1 MLPVARAGGAL
12 GDPRPVTNRSV
23 AVDRRATPPLAR
35 GLVQA
40 KRDDPARLSDK
51 VGETLEEI
59 AGLESELEFLEER
72 LPPML
77 AELDAATRPLWDE
90 IVATRQELVRLVER
104 ALANA
109 PRRGSFPRDA
119 QELVAHLAADLEER
133 FGIRTRTS
141 LDRPADAWSEDEEDP
156 EIDDVSWADAK
167 RFDPPPPRRTPE
179 RDPRRKT
186 PDPETTAKGIYHSL
200 ARELHPDKTRDER
213 ERIRRTELMQNLTQ
227 AWRQR
232 DLGALLRL
240 LHAHGSDEAKSD
252 AMDATS
258 LKSCLLGLEETRD
271 SLKRKVRDLRHQGL
285 PGGVVD
291 WMPIL
296 RDKHLFERL
305 LRRQKSF
312 PRQELEQM
320 RHWKLCWSRP
330 GGLERFFQEVPE
342 EDWNT
347 LV

>member
-1 MLPVARAGGAL
+1 M
-12 GDPRPVTNRSV
+12 TSRSV
-23 AVDRRATPPLAR
+23 AVDRRATPPSDR
-35 GLVQA
+35 ELVHA

-59 AGLESELEFLEER
+59 ACLESELEFLEER

-77 AELDAATRPLWDE
+77 AELDAATRPLWNE
-90 IVATRQELVRLVER
+90 IVSLRQELVRLVER

-109 PRRGSFPRDA
+109 PRRGSFPRDL
-119 QELVAHLAADLEER
+119 QDLVAHLAADLEER

-141 LDRPADAWSEDEEDP
+141 LDRPDDAWSDDDDP
-156 EIDDVSWADAK
+156 ETDDLSWADAK
-167 RFDPPPPRRTPE
+167 RFEPDPPRQAPTRDRR
-179 RDPRRKT
+179 RGT
-186 PDPETTAKGIYHSL
+186 PDPEAAAKGIYRSL
-200 ARELHPDKTRDER
+200 ARELHPDKTRDES
-213 ERIRRTELMQNLTQ
+213 ERVRRTELMQNLTH
-227 AWRQR
+227 AWRQG

-252 AMDATS
+252 AMDAGG

-271 SLKRKVRDLRHQGL
+271 ALKRKVRDLRHQGL

-296 RDKHLFERL
+296 RDKNLFERL

-312 PRQELEQM
+312 PRQELEQL

-330 GGLERFFQEVPE
+330 GGLERFFREVPE
-342 EDWNT
+342 EDWDR
-347 LV
+347 VV

>member
-1 MLPVARAGGAL
+1 MLPVPPAGGVL
-12 GDPRPVTNRSV
+12 GESLAVTERSV
-23 AVDRRATPPLAR
+23 ALDGGAARPPSG
-35 GLVQA
+35 GLVRA
-40 KRDDPARLSDK
+40 KRDDPAQISDRI
-51 VGETLEEI
+51 GLTLDEI

-77 AELDAATRPLWDE
+77 ARLDAATRPLWDE
-90 IVATRQELVRLVER
+90 IVATRQDLLRLVER
-104 ALANA
+104 ALAAA

-119 QELVAHLAADLEER
+119 QELVAHLATDLEER

-141 LDRPADAWSEDEEDP
+141 LDRPADAWSDEEEDP
-156 EIDDVSWADAK
+156 ESDDVSWADAK

-186 PDPETTAKGIYHSL
+186 PDPETTAKGIYRSL
-200 ARELHPDKTRDER
+200 ARELHPDKTRDDH

-240 LHAHGSDEAKSD
+240 LHAHGSDEAKTD
-252 AMDATS
+252 AMDATG
-258 LKSCLLGLEETRD
+258 LKNCLLGLEDTRD
-271 SLKRKVRDLRHQGL
+271 ALKRKIRDLRHQGL

-296 RDKHLFERL
+296 RDPNLFERL

-312 PRQELEQM
+312 PRRELEQL
-320 RHWKLCWSRP
+320 RHWKLYWSRP

-342 EDWNT
+342 EEWDQ
-347 LV
+347 VV